1 MSFVEILVNIIN
13 GYLAVWE
20 WFLSLFFFVN
30 VEILRLFALSFV
42 ILNLNKL
49 FAIRKPSIKWTIS
62 ILYGLYCVLKI
73 VPIRNFVI
81 YFDISQIAVVLPYF
95 AMLVLPAILSKT
107 AFGQVYLHYFTICFY
122 YILINSIWLYLIP
135 TDGNLV
141 YTWIFSGLVFLI
153 AQLGDL
159 I

>member
-20 WFLSLFFFVN
+20 WILSLFFFVN

-49 FAIRKPSIKWTIS
+49 FAIRKPGAKWTIS

-73 VPIRNFVI
+73 VPIRNFMI
-81 YFDISQIAVVLPYF
+81 YFDVSQFVVVLPYF
-95 AMLVLPAILSKT
+95 ALLVLPGILSKT
-107 AFGQVYLHYFTICFY
+107 AFGQVYLHYYMICVY
-122 YILINSIWLYLIP
+122 YVLINSIWLYLIP
-135 TDGNLV
+135 NDGNIV
-141 YTWIFSGLVFLI
+141 YMWIFCVLFIVI